1 MSSRELTEL
10 WIARVSDYRASGERV
25 AQWCERHQVT
35 EHQLYYWMRKLKDA
49 GEQQPAAAGGRK
61 WVSLSLE
68 APTTEEMAPIRIT
81 VGTIAVEVRTGFDP
95 TVLTSVVRT
104 LKTLC

>member
-10 WIARVSDYRASGERV
+10 WISRVNDYRASGERV

-49 GEQQPAAAGGRK
+49 DGQKPASASGPK

-68 APTTEEMAPIRIT
+68 ALTSEETVPIRVL

-95 TVLTSVVRT
+95 SVLTSVVRT
-104 LKTLC
+104 LKALC

>member
-10 WIARVSDYRASGERV
+10 WVARVSDYRASGERV

-35 EHQLYYWMRKLKDA
+35 QHQLYYWMRKLKGA
-49 GEQQPAAAGGRK
+49 NEQKPASMSGPE

-68 APTTEEMAPIRIT
+68 ALTTEETAPIRIT
-81 VGTIAVEVRTGFDP
+81 VGTVAVEVRTGFDP
-95 TVLTSVVRT
+95 TVLASVVKT
-104 LKTLC
+104 LKALC